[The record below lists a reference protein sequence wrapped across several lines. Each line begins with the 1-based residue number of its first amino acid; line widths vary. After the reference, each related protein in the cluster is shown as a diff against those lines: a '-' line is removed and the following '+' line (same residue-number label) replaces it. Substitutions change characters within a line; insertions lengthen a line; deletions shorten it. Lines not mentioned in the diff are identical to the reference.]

1 MLIYLVKR
9 DKKMKYILLIL
20 VIFATSTNIFS
31 QNEKKFI
38 REGNK
43 QYNQKNYNDAEVNYR
58 KSLQKDSTY
67 FKGKYNLA
75 NALYKQKNYDE
86 AARIY
91 SSLAEQ
97 EKDKKIKSSIYHN
110 LGNSYLQKKEF
121 DKSIEAYKQAL
132 KYNSKDYDTKYNLS
146 YAMQMLK
153 QQQNQQNKDNKD
165 KKDNKKQDKKDN
177 KQDQDK
183 KENKQQEQQ
192 KQQQKQV
199 KKEEAE
205 RMLEALKNDEKKT
218 MDKVKKQKVVGVR
231 GKIEKDW

>member
-1 MLIYLVKR
+1 
-9 DKKMKYILLIL
+9 MKYILLIL
-20 VIFATSTNIFS
+20 VIFAISTNTFS

-58 KSLQKDSTY
+58 KSLQKDSSY
-67 FKGKYNLA
+67 LNGKYNLA

-91 SSLAEQ
+91 STLVDNEMDT
-97 EKDKKIKSSIYHN
+97 KLKSDVYHN
-110 LGNSYLQKKEF
+110 LGNSLLQKKEF
-121 DKSIEAYKQAL
+121 EKSIDAYKQAL
-132 KYNSKDYDTKYNLS
+132 KYNPKDFDTKYNLS

-153 QQQNQQNKDNKD
+153 QQQNQKKEDKKDNKD
-165 KKDNKKQDKKDN
+165 KKDQNKDKQPKNQENKDK
-177 KQDQDK
+177 
-183 KENKQQEQQ
+183 KQQE
-192 KQQQKQV
+192 QKQV

-205 RMLEALKNDEKKT
+205 RMLEALKNDEKRT
-218 MDKVKKQKVVGVR
+218 IDKVKKQKAVGER